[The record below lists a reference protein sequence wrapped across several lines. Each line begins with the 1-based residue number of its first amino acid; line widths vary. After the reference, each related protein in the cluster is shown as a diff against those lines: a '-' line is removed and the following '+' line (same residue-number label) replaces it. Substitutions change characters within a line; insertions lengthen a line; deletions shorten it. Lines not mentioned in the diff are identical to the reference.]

1 MNDVQDFSINS
12 LYLIKLLSYVL
23 PLFGLLT
30 NSIVILIIRR
40 KSNADIFK
48 SFKQFDYLC
57 LISLFNIL
65 ILIIQLFSWISDCNF
80 IINIICLDIRKNVF
94 IQLMRVIF
102 KEALIVALR
111 FMCNFAYL
119 GFAFNRI
126 LLIGQGHPKIVES
139 IGKCKMR
146 DFLVVSGIIS
156 ICFSVVKGFKFRVNY
171 DHAEM
176 NYPFNNEIDIWTH
189 NSIGLSIYLLFSLIS
204 DFFNYVVFLVASL
217 GVDIYMLIRLR
228 RTLDEKIQR
237 GKILNTA
244 VQIGQMYFE
253 MMLALDSE
261 NPIKNIDDSDSDRNQ
276 LGKKLKIK
284 KKHELKDSM
293 NNAIRMV
300 LTNSLLNV
308 VFKFP
313 LCIVPALNCGY
324 TIAQHIHEKHPNAL
338 KYLHF
343 LGTLNRTYTIAFISD
358 MADFLF
364 LILISIQ
371 LFVYI
376 RFDLKMKAGFK
387 RLFEKQSIK

>member
-12 LYLIKLLSYVL
+12 LYFIKILSYVL

-30 NSIVILIIRR
+30 NSIVIFIIRR

-57 LISLFNIL
+57 LISLFNII
-65 ILIIQLFSWISDCNF
+65 ILSIQLFSWISDCNF
-80 IINIICLDIRKNVF
+80 IINIICLDIRKSVV
-94 IQLMRVIF
+94 IQFLRVIV

-126 LLIGQGHPKIVES
+126 LLIGQSHPKIVES

-146 DFLVVSGIIS
+146 DFLVVSGVIS

-189 NSIGLSIYLLFSLIS
+189 NSIGLSIYLLFSVIS
-204 DFFNYVVFLVASL
+204 DFFNYFVFLLASL

-237 GKILNTA
+237 GKTMSTA
-244 VQIGQMYFE
+244 VRIGEMYLE
-253 MMLALDSE
+253 MMLALNSE
-261 NPIKNIDDSDSDRNQ
+261 KPIKNIDGSIESNKNLQ
-276 LGKKLKIK
+276 IK
-284 KKHELKDSM
+284 KKHEIKDSM

-300 LTNSLLNV
+300 LTNSLPLN
-308 VFKFP
+308 FHYA
-313 LCIVPALNCGY
+313 LCP
-324 TIAQHIHEKHPNAL
+324 
-338 KYLHF
+338 
-343 LGTLNRTYTIAFISD
+343 S
-358 MADFLF
+358 
-364 LILISIQ
+364 
-371 LFVYI
+371 
-376 RFDLKMKAGFK
+376 
-387 RLFEKQSIK
+387 